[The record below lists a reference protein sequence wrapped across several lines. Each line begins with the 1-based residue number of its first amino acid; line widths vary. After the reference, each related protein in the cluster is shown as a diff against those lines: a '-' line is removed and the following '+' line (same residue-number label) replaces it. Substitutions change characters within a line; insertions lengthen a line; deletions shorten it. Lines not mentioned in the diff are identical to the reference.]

1 MTYSI
6 VARDPVTGCL
16 GVGAQTHFF
25 GVGTLLPWAEAG
37 VGAVATQAFVNVDY
51 GPRGL
56 ELLRAGVPAPST
68 VDLLVAEDPDSAYR
82 QLGIVDARGSVGT
95 HTGGSCA
102 PHAGSARGHQVTVQG
117 NMLAAPDVCQA
128 ALSAFET
135 AGGDLADRILAG
147 LQAADGAGG
156 DVRGA
161 QSAALLVVSG
171 RRSPTPWN
179 EVVVDLRVDDHPD
192 PLAELSRLLP
202 RSRAFGAVGGVMF
215 ARGLTLGPFEGV
227 TPDELDARL
236 NDLASAA
243 EVIGPDNREA
253 DFWRAVLLARA
264 GRPREAADL
273 FAEVAAF
280 RPALAGFAKGLA
292 PLGFLDAEALAAL
305 TAHLEESS

>member
-6 VARDPVTGCL
+6 VARDPVTGSL

-82 QLGIVDARGSVGT
+82 QLGVVDARGSVGT

-102 PHAGSARGHQVTVQG
+102 PHTGSARDHQVTVQG

-264 GRPREAADL
+264 GRHREAADL

-280 RPALAGFAKGLA
+280 RPALVGFAKGLA

-305 TAHLEESS
+305 TAHLEESA

>member
-6 VARDPVTGCL
+6 VARDPETGWL

-68 VDLLVAEDPDSAYR
+68 VDLLVAEDPEAAYR
-82 QLGIVDARGSVGT
+82 QLGVVDARGSVGMY
-95 HTGGSCA
+95 TGGSCA
-102 PHAGSARGHQVTVQG
+102 PHTGFARGHQVAVQG
-117 NMLAAPDVCQA
+117 NMLAGPEVCQA
-128 ALSAFET
+128 ALAAFET
-135 AGGDLADRILAG
+135 AEGDLADRIVAG
-147 LQAADGAGG
+147 LRAAEAAGG
-156 DVRGA
+156 DVRGS
-161 QSAALLVVSG
+161 QSAALRVVSG
-171 RRSPTPWN
+171 RRGPTPWN

-192 PLAELSRLLP
+192 PLAELARLLP

-215 ARGLTLGPFEGV
+215 TRGLTLGPFDGV
-227 TPDELDARL
+227 SPGELDERL
-236 NDLASAA
+236 AALASAA

-264 GRPREAADL
+264 GRHREAADL
-273 FAEVAAF
+273 FAEVVRF
-280 RPALAGFAKGLA
+280 RPALLEFAKGLA
-292 PLGFLDAEALAAL
+292 PLGFLDDEALAAI
-305 TAHLEESS
+305 TAHLEEPA